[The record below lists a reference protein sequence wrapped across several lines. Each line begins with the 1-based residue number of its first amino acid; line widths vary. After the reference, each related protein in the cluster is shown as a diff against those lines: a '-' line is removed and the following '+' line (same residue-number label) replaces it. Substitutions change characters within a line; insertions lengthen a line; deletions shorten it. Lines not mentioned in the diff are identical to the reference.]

1 MKPLNNRFLIAAKPE
16 GRIQTVNL
24 SKQSKIN
31 AELIDRIQISK
42 LLHFSCPQ
50 F

>member
-1 MKPLNNRFLIAAKPE
+1 MKPLNNCFLITAKPE
-16 GRIQTVNL
+16 GGIQTVNL
-24 SKQSKIN
+24 SKQSKMN

-42 LLHFSCPQ
+42 LPHFSCPQ